1 MLPGYWAANAFP
13 WLYWQDE
20 GNYWPH
26 FLELLC
32 TELLD
37 LIPSLRVYLGDSVVP
52 YEFSNTLLFDAL
64 VMSCKG
70 LMHYWNFKYFIDSND
85 CVTRNPTKIYSV
97 VAPPIIQYSDEHAFI
112 LLAAIII
119 KLAKLT
125 DTFWDMGS
133 WQDDEI
139 SASMYGGGTVLGK
152 DIRKDW
158 KELQNWLRKRLHRPE
173 RQSLPGFKLPENVF
187 EGYE

>member
-1 MLPGYWAANAFP
+1 MIVTRGYGISQRIV
-13 WLYWQDE
+13 LRGYLSIE
-20 GNYWPH
+20 VY
-26 FLELLC
+26 LC
-32 TELLD
+32 TELRD
-37 LIPSLRVYLGDSVVP
+37 LIPSLRVYLGDSEAS
-52 YEFSNTLLFDAL
+52 YEFTDTLLFDAL

-85 CVTRNPTKIYSV
+85 CVTRNPTKIYSI

-158 KELQNWLRKRLHRPE
+158 KELQRWLRKRLHRLE
-173 RQSLPGFKLPENVF
+173 RQSLPGFKLPNNIF